1 MKLNKKI
8 LGVSLGIF
16 ILGGAIFFGVPILNG
31 ALNCDHSE
39 ESHSGYKTT
48 DIGFTVVDEDN
59 VNIKL
64 KEMSD
69 EQGNLKLIFD
79 ADVDGTLDIKLED
92 MEFNGHKYNDSV
104 GGLVTGQMELPAS
117 LADTNICEYESLS
130 GKFVISTLDGNSIER
145 NFTITNE

>member
-8 LGVSLGIF
+8 LGIGLGVF
-16 ILGGAIFFGVPILNG
+16 VGAVVIGIPVLNG
-31 ALNCDHSE
+31 ALKCDHSE
-39 ESHSGYKTT
+39 EAHSGNKTT

-69 EQGNLKLIFD
+69 EQGNLKLVFD

-130 GKFVISTLDGNSIER
+130 GKFVISTLMEIQ
-145 NFTITNE
+145 

>member
-8 LGVSLGIF
+8 FGIGLGVFVGAVVIGIP
-16 ILGGAIFFGVPILNG
+16 VLNG
-31 ALNCDHSE
+31 ALKCDHSE

-64 KEMSD
+64 KEISY
-69 EQGNLKLIFD
+69 EQGNLKLLFD

-117 LADTNICEYESLS
+117 LTDTNICEYESLS